1 MPKAKK
7 TNKPIKEKK
16 VWALDDLHYYK
27 YSHKLLGK
35 IGFEESDQEIIQM
48 LENLFLGSKVQ

>member
-1 MPKAKK
+1 MPKDKK

-16 VWALDDLHYYK
+16 VWALGDLHYYK

-35 IGFEESDQEIIQM
+35 IDFKESDQEIIQM
-48 LENLFLGSKVQ
+48 LEKLLLSKVDK